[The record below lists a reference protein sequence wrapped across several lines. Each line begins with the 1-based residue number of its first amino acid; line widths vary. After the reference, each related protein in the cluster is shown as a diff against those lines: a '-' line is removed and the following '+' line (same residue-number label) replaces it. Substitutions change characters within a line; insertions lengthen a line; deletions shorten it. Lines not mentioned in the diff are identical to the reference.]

1 MRKLAWLVILA
12 ALIPGIAGAL
22 GIGGLKLGSALNEPF
37 KARIELT
44 GVSSD
49 ELDGIQVDLASSEA
63 FARAGIERPY
73 FLTKLRFRVVRGED
87 GKAYIRITTSE
98 PVKEPFLHFLLELNW
113 PKGRLLRE
121 YTVLLDPPL
130 YETESPVLSAGAGED
145 GVGGTPV
152 KGEHVVQ
159 HFESR
164 GVAPAP
170 SPVPVAPPASRGGTG
185 RMTGNGILVGEHD
198 TLWSIASH
206 NLPDPSV
213 SVQQMMLA
221 LLRANPEAF
230 LADNVNA
237 LKAGYILRLPS
248 AAEARAIDRRQA
260 LEAIR
265 RHNAEWQQ
273 YRQQIAAGTGFRA
286 EGTVASRAGGTT
298 AAAAG
303 EGEARLELVSPRQ
316 ESAAGSEAVAGAAGG
331 TGGGSVMG
339 EEVAVAAERMAS
351 AEAEMGELRHQLQQS
366 EEVIELLKRKIE
378 LRDQELAALQAKLA
392 EMGQELPPKLAAE
405 AGQMPAGEPL
415 ETGVGGTPVPVEHV
429 VQTFE
434 MPSAQPAAGEE
445 AEAAAGEQAPA
456 AAQEQPAA
464 VARVEQPAPA
474 APAAEQPEGPQTG
487 RGVFGYPLPGWL
499 NGIVDPAV
507 GMLELLIP
515 ATALALIPGG
525 GLTVLGIVL
534 LVLLLILV
542 LLLRALLRPKQ
553 VGVQLPPSVSR
564 KEKESPAEEEAITE
578 IAEEAVT
585 EVPGAESEGAPT
597 TIEAAQGAGVTEQTV
612 PGVEAAASAVAE
624 EAAEVEPEPEEDPLA
639 EVNVYLAYE
648 RFDQAEDLVKKVI
661 AEHPDEPKYR
671 LRLLEV
677 YYSANDKKAY
687 EEAARELYEAVN
699 GEGELWES
707 AVAMWNE
714 MSPTRALFE
723 KGGEEEPEAAAA
735 GAAAGVSMLDLSGE
749 AGEEEFS
756 PEDTVTVAPGEA
768 GGEEEGLDIDL
779 AAPEE
784 EAAATVEGAEGETA
798 AAEEEGFLDLTA
810 PEEAESAEEIL
821 DLTVAA
827 ETGAGGDVLDITAES
842 EEPETELLDLTG
854 GESAGSDLLDLTAG
868 GESGEDLLDLTGGE
882 ELAGEGDILDVTAG
896 GGIEEVEAEDLLD
909 VTNIAPPPGAAEEEA
924 EAPAEEAGENLVEFD
939 LGGTGEETAVP
950 EAGAPEAGEVEGGL
964 EFDISDLTVE
974 TAEEQPQAEAG
985 EEPGEALDF
994 SLDLGEEAGAGHE
1007 ASREEGAAGE
1017 MPEATETP
1025 GEALDFSLDLGEE
1038 PLAGTETA
1046 QTEEA
1051 AGEEAAEGAG
1061 EALDFSLDL
1070 DTVAT
1075 AEEEEPG
1082 AGLDFEATTTEA
1094 PGGEETGISGTEEG
1108 VDFDLGLEEEP
1119 SAGPAELEVEAPA
1132 GEGAGTGEE
1141 MLDLTL
1147 EGEEQGPEAEL
1158 GESLEELAQSLEEV
1172 ETGGES
1178 AGEEFGGLDMEI
1190 EGEAE
1195 EPLVEG
1201 LEAESLETVQ
1211 LETETPAP
1219 EEMEDKTVVM
1229 PRGDEVE
1236 EQSEEDEID
1245 TKLNLAKAYI
1255 ELGDNEGARTI
1266 LDEVRQGGSED
1277 QIRQAEELLKQVE

>member
-37 KARIELT
+37 SARIELT
-44 GVSSD
+44 GVSGD
-49 ELDGIQVDLASSEA
+49 ELDGIQVGLASPEA

-73 FLTKLRFRVVRGED
+73 FLTKLRFRVVREAD
-87 GKAYIRITTSE
+87 GKAYIRITTDE

-130 YETESPVLSAGAGED
+130 YEPESPVLSVGVPEGV
-145 GVGGTPV
+145 VGGTPV
-152 KGEHVVQ
+152 KSGHVVQ

-164 GVAPAP
+164 RPAPAP
-170 SPVPVAPPASRGGTG
+170 APAARPAPRGGTG
-185 RMTGNGILVGEHD
+185 HMTGDGILVGEHD

-206 NLPDPSV
+206 NLPDSSV

-230 LADNVNA
+230 LADNVNT

-248 AAEARAIDRRQA
+248 AGEVRAIDRRQA
-260 LEAIR
+260 LEMIR

-273 YRQQIAAGTGFRA
+273 YRQQIAAGTGLRT
-286 EGTVASRAGGTT
+286 EGAAGSRAGG
-298 AAAAG
+298 AGVAAAG
-303 EGEARLELVSPRQ
+303 EAEARLELVSPRQ
-316 ESAAGSEAVAGAAGG
+316 ESAAGAEAVAGAAGG

-351 AEAEMGELRHQLQQS
+351 AEAEMGELRRQLQQS
-366 EEVIELLKRKIE
+366 EEVIELLRRKIE

-392 EMGQELPPKLAAE
+392 ELGQELPPKLAAE

-434 MPSAQPAAGEE
+434 MPSSQPAAGQE

-456 AAQEQPAA
+456 AVQEQPAGA
-464 VARVEQPAPA
+464 EQPAPA
-474 APAAEQPEGPQTG
+474 ATPAAEQPEAPRAG
-487 RGVFGYPLPGWL
+487 RTVFGYPLPGWL
-499 NGIVDPAV
+499 NDILDPAV
-507 GMLELLIP
+507 GMLELLLP
-515 ATALALIPGG
+515 ASALALIPGG
-525 GLTVLGIVL
+525 GLTVLGIVAL
-534 LVLLLILV
+534 LLLLILV

-564 KEKESPAEEEAITE
+564 KEKPAEEEAVTE
-578 IAEEAVT
+578 IAGEAVT
-585 EVPGAESEGAPT
+585 EVPEAEAEAAPT
-597 TIEAAQGAGVTEQTV
+597 TIEAAQEAGLTEQTV
-612 PGVEAAASAVAE
+612 PGADAAASTVAE
-624 EAAEVEPEPEEDPLA
+624 EAAEVEPEEDPLA

-648 RFDQAEDLVKKVI
+648 RFDQAEELVKKVI

-699 GEGELWES
+699 GEGELWDS

-723 KGGEEEPEAAAA
+723 EGGEEEPGAAAA

-749 AGEEEFS
+749 AGEEEF
-756 PEDTVTVAPGEA
+756 PREDTVTVAPGETT
-768 GGEEEGLDIDL
+768 GEEEGLDIDL

-784 EAAATVEGAEGETA
+784 EVTAPAEATEGG
-798 AAEEEGFLDLTA
+798 AEEEGFLDLTA
-810 PEEAESAEEIL
+810 PEEAQSAEEIL
-821 DLTVAA
+821 DLTAAA
-827 ETGAGGDVLDITAES
+827 ETEAGGDVLDITAES
-842 EEPETELLDLTG
+842 EEQETELLDLTG

-868 GESGEDLLDLTGGE
+868 GESGEDLLDLAGGE
-882 ELAGEGDILDVTAG
+882 GLPGEGDILDVTAG

-909 VTNIAPPPGAAEEEA
+909 VTNIAPPPGAAEEET
-924 EAPAEEAGENLVEFD
+924 EAPTEEAGENLVEFD
-939 LGGTGEETAVP
+939 LGGTGEETAAP
-950 EAGAPEAGEVEGGL
+950 AESEAPEAGEVEGGL

-985 EEPGEALDF
+985 EETDEALDF
-994 SLDLGEEAGAGHE
+994 SLDLGEETGAGQE
-1007 ASREEGAAGE
+1007 VSTEESAAGE
-1017 MPEATETP
+1017 APEATETP
-1025 GEALDFSLDLGEE
+1025 DEALDFSLDLGEE
-1038 PLAGTETA
+1038 PLAGMEPAESGETA
-1046 QTEEA
+1046 GEETA
-1051 AGEEAAEGAG
+1051 AGEG

-1070 DTVAT
+1070 DTGAT
-1075 AEEEEPG
+1075 AEEEGPG

-1094 PGGEETGISGTEEG
+1094 PGGEEAAVSGTEES
-1108 VDFDLGLEEEP
+1108 VDFDLGLEEET
-1119 SAGPAELEVEAPA
+1119 SSAPA
-1132 GEGAGTGEE
+1132 GLEMETPAGESAEAGEE

-1147 EGEEQGPEAEL
+1147 EGEDQGPEAEL

-1172 ETGGES
+1172 ETGGEG
-1178 AGEEFGGLDMEI
+1178 AGEEFGGLDLEI
-1190 EGEAE
+1190 EGEE

-1201 LEAESLETVQ
+1201 LEAESLETMR
-1211 LETETPAP
+1211 LEPETPAP

-1266 LDEVRQGGSED
+1266 LEEVRQGGSEE
-1277 QIRQAEELLKQVE
+1277 QVRQAEELLKQVE